1 MTRTKKYLIGLV
13 VIYIVQFAF
22 LAFAAA
28 DIQRNGYNP
37 YRAQCGDACFEKLK
51 VDVTVDQ
58 SGDATIVEEYHAYRK
73 KANPY
78 IAIDKSFSKT
88 AGESLD
94 HQSVKLE
101 SGNGVW
107 APEFKSDEKNDQ
119 VRFRVNTNFTGRQT
133 FRFSYKVKGLIKNLD
148 DGQIFKFNFFNNEY
162 GRKVIDAEFNIKV
175 PSTTFGSSALWF
187 NGLRNQN
194 TIQKNE
200 SVSTYSVKI
209 PSSEHTKQ
217 FFEANIAFQGHPFYS
232 GRDVATMPYQT
243 LNEFNDNI
251 EKIKNEDMK
260 LENNVKALSVVLFI
274 ANIVLCVI
282 VLVVLSVIYLLKEKP
297 YRRMDKES
305 AYWNIPMLIGPLV
318 AAMVIDKNNKAD
330 LNNGFKAGILYLV
343 SRGYAKM
350 EDEAGGVVL
359 TKLADIVQGEPDEV
373 ARLHK
378 FLFNNRDQ
386 IRLTKDTKLDSPN
399 EILDFSAYKTGA
411 IDSFRSMGIFEK
423 PKGGYK
429 AERGSSST
437 FKGIAV
443 VVVIAIVSI
452 VMLGS
457 SNFSAGMILS
467 TASALIMSAILL
479 VIYAVNCNRI
489 KAEQIVVFEQWY
501 GYKNYLSNYTLL
513 KERGI
518 NDLALWKQHLV
529 YATAFGVAENV
540 LKVLKAE
547 YPDVATA
554 LEIDIP
560 IMTGFYFSPH
570 INTTSFEGSRSF
582 GDFGGFGGGGSFGG
596 GDFSGGGSGGGG
608 GFL

>member
-1 MTRTKKYLIGLV
+1 MTRTKKYLIAFV
-13 VIYIVQFAF
+13 VIYTVQLAF
-22 LAFAAA
+22 LVFLAI
-28 DIQRNGYNP
+28 DINNNGYNP
-37 YRAQCGDACFEKLK
+37 YRAQCSDACFEKLK
-51 VDVTVDQ
+51 VDVTIDQ
-58 SGDATIVEEYHAYRK
+58 TGDATFVEEYQAYRK
-73 KANPY
+73 KSNPF
-78 IAIDKSFSKT
+78 IAIDKSFSKA

-94 HQSVKLE
+94 RESVKLE

-107 APEFKSDEKNDQ
+107 APEFKSDETSDQ
-119 VRFRVNTNFTGRQT
+119 VRLRVNTNFTGRQT

-148 DGQIFKFNFFNNEY
+148 DGQIFKFNFFNNAY
-162 GRKVIDAEFNIKV
+162 GRKVINAEFNIKV
-175 PSTTFGSSALWF
+175 PSTTFGSSTLWF
-187 NGLRNQN
+187 DGLRNQS
-194 TIQKNE
+194 TIQKDE
-200 SVSTYSVKI
+200 SASTYSVKI

-232 GRDVATMPYQT
+232 GRDVSTMPYQT
-243 LNEFNDNI
+243 LKEFNNNIDN
-251 EKIKNEDMK
+251 IKNESAGEEK
-260 LENNVKALSVVLFI
+260 NVKNEVLLLLIVNATLGVVVLLI
-274 ANIVLCVI
+274 LN
-282 VLVVLSVIYLLKEKP
+282 VIYLLKEKP
-297 YRRMDKES
+297 YRRIDKES
-305 AYWNIPMLIGPLV
+305 AYWNVPSPTGPLV
-318 AAMVIDKNNKAD
+318 ASMIIAEDNMVD
-330 LNNGFKAGILYLV
+330 LNNGFKAGILYLI

-350 EDEAGGVVL
+350 EEEVGAVVL
-359 TKLADIVQGEPDEV
+359 IKLAEVTGESEEI
-373 ARLHK
+373 ARLHR

-386 IRLTKDTKLDSPN
+386 VRLSSNTKLDSPN
-399 EILDFSAYKTGA
+399 EILDFTAYKTGA

-423 PKGGYK
+423 PRGGYK
-429 AERGSSST
+429 RKESISNFAKPTLFIIGIVIVC
-437 FKGIAV
+437 IAV
-443 VVVIAIVSI
+443 LATTNFSVGAVISTIGVLIIAIT
-452 VMLGS
+452 M
-457 SNFSAGMILS
+457 LS
-467 TASALIMSAILL
+467 TYAI
-479 VIYAVNCNRI
+479 NCNRI
-489 KAEQIVVFEQWY
+489 REEQIVVFEQWY

-570 INTTSFEGSRSF
+570 INTTSFGGSRSF